1 MFLFYLLPLIGSLV
15 GYRNSR
21 LALIFLR
28 NFEGIASL
36 LSRFSVVKS
45 CMLLIPDVSNV
56 ARVLFFVFFVLFCC
70 FSGNLWNVFAP
81 SVVQFHY
88 VSWWSLFHRV
98 GQIVHSFL
106 LEIRGLQFG
115 TCSHIIELMNSFFF
129 VFTLS
134 ETVNEILDK
143 FSNFLFFSLY
153 SFLSFFTV
161 SSGTCPQF
169 FP

>member
-45 CMLLIPDVSNV
+45 CMLLIPDVSNI

-70 FSGNLWNVFAP
+70 FSGNL
-81 SVVQFHY
+81 
-88 VSWWSLFHRV
+88 
-98 GQIVHSFL
+98 
-106 LEIRGLQFG
+106 
-115 TCSHIIELMNSFFF
+115 
-129 VFTLS
+129 
-134 ETVNEILDK
+134 
-143 FSNFLFFSLY
+143 
-153 SFLSFFTV
+153 
-161 SSGTCPQF
+161 
-169 FP
+169 